1 MIVIR
6 IFFVL
11 IFSCITLYI
20 ANLAV
25 VNNYDDNILYIQAY
39 NQIIDLSL
47 TKAYIAYKHFT
58 GGSEIIYFYLNY
70 NASSYI
76 KYPVFIL
83 YLNIVF
89 LLVFYK
95 TLKKYFRNYVIIYL
109 ITLFTN
115 FYLYVFLIN
124 THKLKVALI
133 FLMLFLLLN
142 KFKKSM
148 LVLSVLSHFQAI
160 IVFIYYAVIILLQK
174 IKDKKLFIIN
184 SKKINYTFLLIS
196 TIAISLF
203 YDKILTKIIYYS
215 DFSIPYRVI
224 LLIILYTTYLNLF
237 KLKRTKKFF
246 YPVAVII
253 LILSCIIGGDR
264 INFILM
270 EIIFFTELNRSL
282 FNNKYA
288 LLVVVPI
295 LVYNFTKLVF
305 YINDG
310 VGLV

>member
-1 MIVIR
+1 
-6 IFFVL
+6 
-11 IFSCITLYI
+11 
-20 ANLAV
+20 
-25 VNNYDDNILYIQAY
+25 
-39 NQIIDLSL
+39 
-47 TKAYIAYKHFT
+47 
-58 GGSEIIYFYLNY
+58 
-70 NASSYI
+70 
-76 KYPVFIL
+76 
-83 YLNIVF
+83 
-89 LLVFYK
+89 
-95 TLKKYFRNYVIIYL
+95 
-109 ITLFTN
+109 
-115 FYLYVFLIN
+115 
-124 THKLKVALI
+124 VALI

-310 VGLV
+310 VSLV